1 MCDTDIKYQPS
12 DGSERMSL
20 EVMCDTDIP
29 YQPSD
34 GSERMSL
41 EVMTSA

>member
-1 MCDTDIKYQPS
+1 MCDTDIPYQRS

-34 GSERMSL
+34 GSDRMSL
-41 EVMTSA
+41 